1 MNRAMPTGEVTY
13 RALFCDL
20 RTDRVID
27 ALPLT
32 EVEFDDFI
40 GKPGQLRATVPLP
53 DAALAARAR
62 EALRPGRTAVWLE
75 RGADIWWG
83 GILWTCTPAGDE
95 RGRLDVQIQAGT
107 FDSYLDHRVLSGDL
121 SFPAPGT
128 DQFEIVRAL
137 VRHVQE
143 QPGGDIGIVLDDE
156 LSGVLGSHAY
166 ARTDLARVREI
177 IDALAVLQY
186 GFEWRIQCYRDSE
199 TGARIKKLQLGH
211 PRISTGSVPIV
222 LDRPGPVITYSLP
235 TDSTV
240 QANVWLARGETAN
253 NNSAAA
259 SLPQMSIPAVAA
271 EDLDAGWPRLEG
283 SSDHSGVSDQ
293 AVLDGLARAELAR
306 ARRPQVIPEVTIR
319 VDGRITPALIGASV
333 LLRIRDG
340 WHQGGTDRRYRVVG
354 LTVTPP
360 GRGKGE
366 TAKLYLEPED
376 A

>member
-1 MNRAMPTGEVTY
+1 MNPVTPTGTVTY

-27 ALPLT
+27 TLPLT

-53 DAALAARAR
+53 DAALARRAR

-75 RGADIWWG
+75 RGSDIWWG

-95 RGRLDVQIQAGT
+95 RGRLDVEIQAGT
-107 FDSYLDHRVLSGDL
+107 FDSYLDHRILSTDL
-121 SFPAPGT
+121 SFPAGT
-128 DQFEIVRAL
+128 DQFDMVRAL

-143 QPGGDIGIVLDDE
+143 QPGGDIGITMDDRA
-156 LSGVLGSHAY
+156 SGVTGSASY
-166 ARTDLARVREI
+166 TRTDLARVREL
-177 IDALAVLQY
+177 IDALGALQD
-186 GFEWRIQCYRDSE
+186 GFEWRVQCYRDSA
-199 TGARIKKLQLGH
+199 TGARVKKLQLGH
-211 PRISTGSVPIV
+211 PTIRTGAVPIV

-253 NNSAAA
+253 NNNAAA
-259 SLPQMSIPAVAA
+259 SLPEMSDAAVAA
-271 EDLDAGWPRLEG
+271 DDLDAGWPRLEG
-283 SSDHSGVSDQ
+283 SSDHSGISDR
-293 AVLDGLARAELAR
+293 AVLNSLARAELSR
-306 ARRPQVIPEVTIR
+306 ARRPQIIPEVTIR
-319 VDGRITPALIGASV
+319 VDGRISPALIGASV

-340 WHQGGTDRRYRVVG
+340 WHPDGTDPRYRVVG

-360 GRGKGE
+360 GRGSGE
-366 TAKLYLEPED
+366 TAKLYLELED

>member
-1 MNRAMPTGEVTY
+1 MNRVIPTGEVTY

-53 DAALAARAR
+53 DAALARRAR

-75 RGADIWWG
+75 RGSDIWWG

-95 RGRLDVQIQAGT
+95 RGRLEVQIQAGT
-107 FDSYLDHRVLSGDL
+107 FDSYLDHRILSGDL
-121 SFPAPGT
+121 AFPAPGT

-137 VRHVQE
+137 LRHVQE
-143 QPGGDIGIVLDDE
+143 QPGGDIGIALDE
-156 LSGVLGSHAY
+156 GLSGVLGSHAY
-166 ARTDLARVREI
+166 GRTDLARVREL
-177 IDALAVLQY
+177 IDALAALQY
-186 GFEWRIQCYRDSE
+186 GFEWRVQCYRDSE
-199 TGARIKKLQLGH
+199 TGARVKKLQLGH
-211 PRISTGSVPIV
+211 PKIRTGSVPIV
-222 LDRPGPVITYSLP
+222 LDRPGPVLTYSLP
-235 TDSTV
+235 ADSTV

-253 NNSAAA
+253 NNNAAA
-259 SLPQMSIPAVAA
+259 SLPQMSDPAVAA
-271 EDLDAGWPRLEG
+271 DDLDAGWPRLES
-283 SSDHSGVSDQ
+283 SSDHSGISDK
-293 AVLDGLARAELAR
+293 AVLDSLARAELAR

-340 WHQGGTDRRYRVVG
+340 WHQDGADPRYRVVG

-360 GRGKGE
+360 GRGRSE
-366 TAKLYLEPED
+366 TAKLYLELED